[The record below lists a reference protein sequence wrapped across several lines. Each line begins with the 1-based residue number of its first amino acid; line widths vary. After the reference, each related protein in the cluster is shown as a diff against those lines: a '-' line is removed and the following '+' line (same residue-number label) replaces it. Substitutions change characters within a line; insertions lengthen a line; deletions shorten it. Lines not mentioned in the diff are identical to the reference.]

1 MFLGADTYLCSTIG
15 LCPKFA
21 SRPEWQRLRKMMDR
35 WSEGWLETRPDAEE
49 GGQLFYEELV
59 A

>member
-1 MFLGADTYLCSTIG
+1 MLTEAE
-15 LCPKFA
+15 K
-21 SRPEWQRLRKMMDR
+21 K
-35 WSEGWLETRPDAEE
+35 WLERRKNLCAEYNFEDAEE